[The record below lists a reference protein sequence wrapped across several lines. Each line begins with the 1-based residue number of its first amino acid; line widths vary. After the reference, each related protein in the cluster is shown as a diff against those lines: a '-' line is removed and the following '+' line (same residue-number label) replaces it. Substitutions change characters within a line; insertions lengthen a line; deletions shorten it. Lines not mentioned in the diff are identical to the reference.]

1 MYSLIDTYPKVGGFP
16 HSDIVGSK
24 LVYQLPYA
32 FRRLL
37 RPSSPLIAKASTM
50 CAYSL
55 DHITRNKLGYTFFCV
70 ISFFTC
76 IIAVSHDNTIMRL
89 VYFTSR
95 FVKEQCIK
103 HFKINAFAYFEV
115 SIHLDRDWLFVSKRL
130 VELRGIEP
138 RTSCVQGRR
147 SPS

>member
-1 MYSLIDTYPKVGGFP
+1 MYSLIDTYPKVCGFP
-16 HSDIVGSK
+16 HSDIVGSV

-55 DHITRNKLGYTFFCV
+55 DHITRNTLGYTFTCY

-76 IIAVSHDNTIMRL
+76 IIPVSHDNTIMRL
-89 VYFTSR
+89 VFFTSR

-103 HFKINAFAYFEV
+103 HFIINLM
-115 SIHLDRDWLFVSKRL
+115 SSSL
-130 VELRGIEP
+130 
-138 RTSCVQGRR
+138 
-147 SPS
+147 